1 MALSEK
7 AVERQSQV
15 IRWVIEQVDS
25 RAWQVL
31 PTGGDSRRPEPGEVM
46 RRRVWMMGRQAL
58 VDPNLQNV
66 HILDSDNNWKIFLR
80 EMKLD
85 SRVFYV
91 TADMTHG
98 GWGLIAYDEDPLNN
112 RPAILERFYKCRI
125 QNYGQDNEV
134 WIPNL
139 VDGFPSFASVPIED
153 LWRRFCIGG
162 KIDDLSSD
170 SSLKRLSVNL
180 FQGVQNNT
188 ITRPGV
194 FDYTAS
200 VSGNNLVGRVV
211 TLSGEPNHSNAR
223 VIPGGSVSLVVGENS
238 LTVRCIA
245 EDDTES
251 TYTLV
256 VTVRS

>member
-1 MALSEK
+1 MALSQK
-7 AVERQSQV
+7 AVDRQKQV

-25 RAWQVL
+25 RAWQEL
-31 PTGGDSRRPEPGEVM
+31 PRGGDSRRPVDGEVM
-46 RRRVWMMGRQAL
+46 RRRVYMIGQQAL
-58 VDPNLQNV
+58 VEPDLQNV

-85 SRVFYV
+85 SRVFYT
-91 TADMTHG
+91 TADMSHP

-112 RPAILERFYKCRI
+112 RPSILERFYKCRI

-134 WIPNL
+134 WTPEL
-139 VDGFPSFASVPIED
+139 VDDFPSFAGIPIENV
-153 LWRRFCIGG
+153 WRRFCIGG

-170 SSLKRLSVNL
+170 SSLRRLSVSL
-180 FQGVQNNT
+180 FQGIQNNT
-188 ITRPGV
+188 TTRPGV

-211 TLSGEPNHSNAR
+211 TLTGDPTHRSAR
-223 VIPGGSVSLVVGENS
+223 VVPGGSVRLAVGENR
-238 LTVRCIA
+238 LTVTCIA

-251 TYTLV
+251 MYTLV
-256 VTVRS
+256 VTVRQ

>member
-7 AVERQSQV
+7 AVNRQRQV

-25 RAWQVL
+25 RAWREL
-31 PTGGDSRRPEPGEVM
+31 PRGGDSRRPVEGEVM
-46 RRRVWMMGRQAL
+46 RRRVYMIGRQAL
-58 VDPNLQNV
+58 VEPDFKNV

-85 SRVFYV
+85 SRVFYT
-91 TADMTHG
+91 TADMSHP

-112 RPAILERFYKCRI
+112 RPPITERFYKCRI

-134 WIPNL
+134 WIPEL
-139 VDGFPSFASVPIED
+139 VDDFPSFASIPVENV
-153 LWRRFCIGG
+153 WRRFCIGG
-162 KIDDLSSD
+162 RIDDLSSD
-170 SSLKRLSVNL
+170 SSLKRLSVSL
-180 FQGVQNNT
+180 FSGIQNNT
-188 ITRPGV
+188 TTRPGV
-194 FDYTAS
+194 FNYTAS

-211 TLSGEPNHSNAR
+211 TLSGDPTHRNAR
-223 VIPGGSVSLVVGENS
+223 VVRGDNVSLVLGENT
-238 LTVRCIA
+238 LTVKCIA

-256 VTVRS
+256 VTVRG